1 MNILNCQEAFGTA
14 DMTSKAMQKAIEEW
28 FDLYYRDTVTDGEDP
43 CQRIAYTVISKL
55 VRTAFAEYGAT
66 AETDFVRQVVQ
77 SLNGSKELALSLAM
91 VGGECYIKPW
101 PEKNGFGFTLI
112 PRNQIL
118 IFGRDPKGEPTDVG
132 TAERSAMGSATQ
144 AASRSA

>member
-77 SLNGSKELALSLAM
+77 GLNPVQRFVLAHRLRLQGCWYALRTRCTSGKRREYTRLNQ
-91 VGGECYIKPW
+91 EIC
-101 PEKNGFGFTLI
+101 TL
-112 PRNQIL
+112 
-118 IFGRDPKGEPTDVG
+118 F
-132 TAERSAMGSATQ
+132 AENI
-144 AASRSA
+144 